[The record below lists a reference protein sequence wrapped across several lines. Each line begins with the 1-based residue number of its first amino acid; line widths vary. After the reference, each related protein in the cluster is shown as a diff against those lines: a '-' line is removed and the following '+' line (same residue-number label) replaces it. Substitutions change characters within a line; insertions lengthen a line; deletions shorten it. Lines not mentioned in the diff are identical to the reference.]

1 MAPEGV
7 SQVVVVDND
16 SSDGSVEMAKSEY
29 PSVTLIVNKTNV
41 GYGVAANQAIA
52 ALSTPY
58 VLLLNS
64 DTLLRPGAC
73 NALSQYLDQ
82 HPRAAIAGP
91 RLENAEGTL
100 EASCFP
106 FPTPLDTFLENST
119 SAVVIGRRIR
129 QSVPVIR
136 ELYLRTWPHG
146 SARIVPWVKGAA
158 LAIRRRAFDDVAG
171 FDPRFFMYFEDTD
184 LCYRLGKAGWEVHF
198 APVTTVVHTSASSTK
213 RYRADMAVQLLHSTE
228 LFYEKHS
235 SRGATVSMRMV
246 VKSLMLAKLLV
257 SKLRLLLLRD
267 ENRRRLVAED
277 ISVSRRV
284 LFGKKLRRDD

>member
-1 MAPEGV
+1 MPEGV
-7 SQVVVVDND
+7 SRVIVVDND
-16 SSDGSVEMAKSEY
+16 SSDRSVEMVKSEY
-29 PSVTLIVNKTNV
+29 PSVTLIASETNV
-41 GYGVAANQAIA
+41 GYGVAANQAIGTIT
-52 ALSTPY
+52 TPY

-82 HPRAAIAGP
+82 HPRAAIVGP

-106 FPTPLDTFLENST
+106 FPTPLDTFLENSAT
-119 SAVVIGRRIR
+119 AVVIGRQVR
-129 QSVPVIR
+129 QRVPLIR
-136 ELYLRTWPHG
+136 ELYLRTWPHR

-213 RYRADMAVQLLHSTE
+213 RYRVDMAIQLLDSTE

-235 SRGATVSMRMV
+235 SRCATVSMRVV
-246 VKSLMLAKLLV
+246 VKCLMLAKLFV
-257 SKLRLLLLRD
+257 SKLRLLLFRD
-267 ENRRRLVAED
+267 ENRRRRIAED
-277 ISVSRRV
+277 ISISRQV
-284 LFGKKLRRDD
+284 LFGKKLRHND